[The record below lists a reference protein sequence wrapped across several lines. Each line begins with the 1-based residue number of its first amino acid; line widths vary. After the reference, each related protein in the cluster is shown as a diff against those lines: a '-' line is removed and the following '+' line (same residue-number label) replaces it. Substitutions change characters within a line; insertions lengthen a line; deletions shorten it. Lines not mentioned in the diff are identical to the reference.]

1 MVQKNV
7 AIHYI
12 SYLIF
17 TLVDYQDCF
26 NLTCFVLDIRLHQQD
41 YVQGIQVDL

>member
-1 MVQKNV
+1 MFLGMLACGEWENLNV

-17 TLVDYQDCF
+17 TLV
-26 NLTCFVLDIRLHQQD
+26 LQQGQP
-41 YVQGIQVDL
+41 YACK